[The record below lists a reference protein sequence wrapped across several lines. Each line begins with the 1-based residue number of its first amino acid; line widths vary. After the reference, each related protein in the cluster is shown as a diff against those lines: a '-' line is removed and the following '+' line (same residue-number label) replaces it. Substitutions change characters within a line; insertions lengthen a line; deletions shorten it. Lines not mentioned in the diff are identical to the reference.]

1 MFTSFFFFDM
11 FCWISRMASEDS
23 LSRRLTFAP
32 EFEESCRD
40 NQPLMFRLHFT
51 STECAHTALACD
63 SPH

>member
-40 NQPLMFRLHFT
+40 N
-51 STECAHTALACD
+51 
-63 SPH
+63 